1 MISVIP
7 DILDFK
13 AVALLRSELRSLKF
27 VDGAATAGKFG
38 QSVKRNRQLEQG
50 PQAQKIQQTILNAVM
65 ANLEFEMVARP
76 LIVRTPMVAR
86 YEPGMEYGSHV
97 DNAVMSGRPPIRSDM
112 SFTLFL
118 EDPEK
123 YDGGELVIES
133 TYGEQEIKLPA
144 GALVLYPTSALHRV
158 AVVTRGERLVAVS
171 WVQSMIRDPAR
182 RELLHELDTARRS
195 LFDQHGKTAEFDAI
209 TKTFHNLLRMWAE
222 V

>member
-7 DILDFK
+7 DILDYDK
-13 AVALLRSELRSLKF
+13 VKSLRARIRTLRF

-38 QSVKRNRQLEQG
+38 QSVKKNLQLEPG
-50 PQAQKIQQTILNAVM
+50 PDAQKVQQAIMDAVL
-65 ANLEFEMVARP
+65 ASLEFEMVARP
-76 LIVRTPMVAR
+76 LIVRTPLVAR
-86 YEPGMEYGSHV
+86 YQPGMEYGSHV

-118 EDPEK
+118 EDPET

-144 GALVLYPTSALHRV
+144 GALVLYPTSALHHV
-158 AVVTRGERLVAVS
+158 AAVTRGERLVAVS
-171 WVQSMIRDPAR
+171 WVQSMVRDPAR

-195 LFDQHGKTAEFDAI
+195 LFDRHGKTPEFDTI

>member
-1 MISVIP
+1 MISIIP

-13 AVALLRSELRSLKF
+13 AVALLRSELRSLRF
-27 VDGAATAGKFG
+27 TDGAATAGKFG
-38 QSVKRNRQLEQG
+38 QSVKKNSQLEQG
-50 PQAQKIQQTILNAVM
+50 PQAQKIQQTIMNAVL

-76 LIVRTPMVAR
+76 LIVRTPLVAR
-86 YEPGMEYGSHV
+86 YESGMEYGSHV

-158 AVVTRGERLVAVS
+158 AEVTRGQRLVAVS

-182 RELLHELDTARRS
+182 RELLYELDTARRS
-195 LFDQHGKTAEFDAI
+195 LFDQHGKTTEFDTI

>member
-1 MISVIP
+1 
-7 DILDFK
+7 
-13 AVALLRSELRSLKF
+13 
-27 VDGAATAGKFG
+27 
-38 QSVKRNRQLEQG
+38 
-50 PQAQKIQQTILNAVM
+50 
-65 ANLEFEMVARP
+65 
-76 LIVRTPMVAR
+76 
-86 YEPGMEYGSHV
+86 
-97 DNAVMSGRPPIRSDM
+97 MSGRPPIRSDM

-158 AVVTRGERLVAVS
+158 AEVTRGQRLVAVS
-171 WVQSMIRDPAR
+171 WVQSMIRDPAQ

-195 LFDQHGKTAEFDAI
+195 LFDQHGKTTEFDTI